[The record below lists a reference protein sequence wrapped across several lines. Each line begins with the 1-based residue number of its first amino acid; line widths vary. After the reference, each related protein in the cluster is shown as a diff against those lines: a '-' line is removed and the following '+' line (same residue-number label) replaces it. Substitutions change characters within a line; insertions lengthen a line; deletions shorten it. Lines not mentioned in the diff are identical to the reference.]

1 MWSRLFFLLVTS
13 FFLTMNVLLWRTE
26 LAGRGQPGSTVP
38 PEVVFRKMLLAPD
51 DSRLE
56 IRHHRAFA
64 GSLTWSPSIGEE
76 HTWGKTISDE
86 PQPEGMIKKVTGY
99 NLLCDGFI
107 VLDASTRARF
117 EFHIRLNTNYVWQ
130 DWRLRLNLRPAP
142 HAWEVRSVAAEQTVR
157 FISEDDAG
165 ISERLF
171 NFSELKNPEKILREL
186 GGPFLPGTLMA
197 LGIPLHAPSSSAL
210 SLGLTWQARNDR
222 LPIGHAHIKGYRLKA
237 RLLDRFEAAIF
248 VNALGEVIRVDLP
261 DEIVLMN
268 MGLTSL

>member
-1 MWSRLFFLLVTS
+1 MGSRLFFLLVTS
-13 FFLTMNVLLWRTE
+13 FFVTMNVLLWRAE
-26 LAGRGQPGSTVP
+26 FAGRGQAGSTVP

-76 HTWGKTISDE
+76 HAPSRIMTDE
-86 PQPEGMIKKVTGY
+86 PSPEGMIKKVSGY
-99 NLLCDGFI
+99 NLLCDGFLA
-107 VLDASTRARF
+107 LDANTRVRF

-142 HAWEVRSVAAEQTVR
+142 QAWEVRSVAAEQTLR

-165 ISERLF
+165 ISERIF
-171 NFSELKNPEKILREL
+171 KFSELNNPEKVLRDL

-197 LGIPLHAPSSSAL
+197 LGIPLHAPSTSPL
-210 SLGLTWQARNDR
+210 SLGLTWQARSDR

-248 VNALGEVIRVDLP
+248 VNNLGEVLRVDLP

>member
-1 MWSRLFFLLVTS
+1 MWPRVLFLLITTFFLI
-13 FFLTMNVLLWRTE
+13 MNVLLWRAE
-26 LAGRGQPGSTVP
+26 FGARSQSGSTVP

-64 GSLTWSPSIGEE
+64 GSLTLSPSIGEE
-76 HTWGKTISDE
+76 HAPGKIITDE
-86 PQPEGMIKKVTGY
+86 PQPEGMIKRVSGY

-107 VLDASTRARF
+107 ALDANTRVKV
-117 EFHIRLNTNYVWQ
+117 EFQIRLNTNYVWQ

-142 HAWEVRSVAAEQTVR
+142 YVWEVRSVAAEQTVR
-157 FISEDDAG
+157 FLSEDDGG
-165 ISERLF
+165 ITERVF
-171 NFSELKNPEKILREL
+171 KFSELHNPEKILREL

-197 LGIPLHAPSSSAL
+197 LGIPLHVGASANA

-222 LPIGHAHIKGYRLKA
+222 LQIGHAQIKGYRLKA
-237 RLLDRFEAAIF
+237 RLLDRFEASIF
-248 VNALGEVIRVDLP
+248 VNTLGEVMRVDLP